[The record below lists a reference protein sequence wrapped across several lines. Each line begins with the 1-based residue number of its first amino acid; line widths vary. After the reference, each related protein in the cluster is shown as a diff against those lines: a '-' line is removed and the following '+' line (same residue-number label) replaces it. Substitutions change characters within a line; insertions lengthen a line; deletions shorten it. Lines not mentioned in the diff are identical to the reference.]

1 MQGRPI
7 DKNELYNDGV
17 WHQKSVYF
25 KANNLCCISH
35 HYDWQLQLWLSL
47 VQRYVR
53 YYFSPKRWNDIYIFL
68 LIASPV
74 LLVTL
79 FTTFRVGFAILF
91 CGICYLFFE
100 WYSLHPLRVIL
111 MGASVVTGYVFI
123 LATRKTWDME

>member
-1 MQGRPI
+1 MAFGIKSQFILKLIIFVVSVIIMIGSYSFGSA
-7 DKNELYNDGV
+7 LYKGMFDITSHRNVGMI
-17 WHQKSVYF
+17 F
-25 KANNLCCISH
+25 ISF
-35 HYDWQLQLWLSL
+35 Y
-47 VQRYVR
+47 
-53 YYFSPKRWNDIYIFL
+53 FL

-123 LATRKTWDME
+123 LATRKIWDME